1 MVLYMKSTNSRPIN
15 KDQFY
20 YYKYCPNSEVDTDEK
35 WLYREIAKTLK
46 FKIHNDFDAV
56 EYISHKVKIQ
66 TFDKEEYNCL
76 YINALCLVAFNYW
89 HNDIVYAW
97 CKKSIYLHPSGES
110 SSFGVDDVGEYSND
124 FNYILDKYERLVNLD
139 SSEYK
144 NLSGYYLQYSF
155 SEMKQLFN
163 L

>member
-1 MVLYMKSTNSRPIN
+1 MELHVQSENSYLIN

-20 YYKYCPNSEVDTDEK
+20 YYKYCPNSEVNTDEK

-46 FKIHNDFDAV
+46 FKINHDLDTV
-56 EYISHKVKIQ
+56 EYISHKVKVQ
-66 TFDKEEYNCL
+66 TFDKQEYNCL
-76 YINALCLVAFNYW
+76 YINALCLVAFNYYR
-89 HNDIVYAW
+89 NDIVYAW
-97 CKKSIYLHPSGES
+97 CKKRIYLYPSSRTHDCGI
-110 SSFGVDDVGEYSND
+110 DDVGEYSND

-144 NLSGYYLQYSF
+144 NLSGYHLQYSF

>member
-1 MVLYMKSTNSRPIN
+1 MRCVL
-15 KDQFY
+15 
-20 YYKYCPNSEVDTDEK
+20 
-35 WLYREIAKTLK
+35 WLLIIGTMILFMHGA
-46 FKIHNDFDAV
+46 
-56 EYISHKVKIQ
+56 
-66 TFDKEEYNCL
+66 
-76 YINALCLVAFNYW
+76 
-89 HNDIVYAW
+89 
-97 CKKSIYLHPSGES
+97 KKSIYLHPSGES

>member
-1 MVLYMKSTNSRPIN
+1 MVFYMKSANSRPIN

-20 YYKYCPNSEVDTDEK
+20 YYRYCPNSEVDTDEK

-46 FKIHNDFDAV
+46 FKIHNDF
-56 EYISHKVKIQ
+56 
-66 TFDKEEYNCL
+66 
-76 YINALCLVAFNYW
+76 
-89 HNDIVYAW
+89 
-97 CKKSIYLHPSGES
+97 
-110 SSFGVDDVGEYSND
+110 
-124 FNYILDKYERLVNLD
+124 NYILDKYERLVNLD

-144 NLSGYYLQYSF
+144 NLSGYHLQYSF